1 PAPANDAPEADVT
14 TDACDCRPYSQ
25 RGPGGGTPAHTGAPV
40 TGAITTAPFY
50 LRCHGRGCRAFDDR
64 LSAGD
69 AVGADRDFG
78 EHRAVAARD
87 DLPRGLSEDP
97 QLVVVFKERVV
108 VLAGDAHDLVTREQ
122 ERTGRVHE
130 NLYAR
135 RPLHPRVELGR
146 TAETGRVAVGVGV
159 LPVVYPLCTDVT
171 RGKVALEVRVS
182 DREEIDAV
190 ALRQVGPQ

>member
-78 EHRAVAARD
+78 DHRAIAARD
-87 DLPRGLSEDP
+87 NLPRRLGENS
-97 QLVVVFKERVV
+97 QLVIVLEQRVV
-108 VLAGDAHDLVTREQ
+108 VLARDTHDLVTRQ
-122 ERTGRVHE
+122 KERSGRVHE
-130 NLYAR
+130 NLNAAW
-135 RPLHPRVELGR
+135 PLHARVELCR
-146 TAETGRVAVGVGV
+146 TAETGRVAVGVGI
-159 LPVVYPLCTDVT
+159 LPVVYPLCTDIT

-182 DREEIDAV
+182 DRE
-190 ALRQVGPQ
+190 